1 MSAKRI
7 YFVRHAE
14 SHMNAQGLLHQYE
27 EGPLSDYGIEQ
38 AQALAKRF
46 QNVPVDLIVSSP
58 YERAKA
64 TSALIM
70 DVVQSPV
77 EYSELLREFGGP
89 KEIEGKAKTDPEV
102 IKINKL
108 MSENRNDPHWRY
120 SDEETAHELIA
131 RATRALEMLEGLDAS
146 AVICVTHGLFL
157 RILVGVMMFG
167 ENLDRD
173 YLLKF
178 MRFISI
184 SNTGVTV
191 CEHQEERWKLL
202 TLNDM
207 AHLN

>member
-1 MSAKRI
+1 MSTKRI

-38 AQALAKRF
+38 AQALARRF
-46 QNVPVDLIVSSP
+46 QNISVDLIVSSP

-64 TSALIM
+64 TSAVIM
-70 DVVQSPV
+70 DVVQAPV
-77 EYSELLREFGGP
+77 EYSDLLKEFGGP
-89 KEIEGKAKTDPEV
+89 KELEGKAKNDPEV
-102 IKINKL
+102 IKINKI
-108 MSENRNDPHWRY
+108 MTENRNDPHWRY
-120 SDEETAHELIA
+120 SDEETAHELIT
-131 RATRALEMLEGLDAS
+131 RATKAVAMLEELNAN

-167 ENLDRD
+167 EKLDRD

-191 CEHQEERWKLL
+191 CEHQEERWKLI